1 MKQEQFKARHD
12 CAWQEMETYLDNLDR
27 GKPQTSFAASEL
39 PRRYRQLCQHLAIA
53 TARGYSRGVT
63 DALHTLVLRAH
74 QRFYGVPMAPWR
86 AAGAFLLRDYP
97 RVVRS
102 HWRYLLAA
110 AALFLLPV
118 LLLTFIIPAY
128 PEIAYTIIDPA
139 QARQMEAMYD
149 PELRERFGR
158 KRESDDDFVMFAY
171 YIRNNTSIGFQ
182 TFVGGLA
189 FGLGTVFYLLFNGLF
204 IGAIAGHLTGLGYI
218 DTFWGFVAG
227 HSAFELTAIMLS
239 GAAGLK
245 LGMALVAPGNY
256 TRRLALRRAMSEA
269 IKLMYGA
276 AALFFAAAF
285 VEAYWSSIASI
296 PVLYKYLAG
305 AFGWLV
311 VLLYFVA
318 LGRKHAA

>member
-1 MKQEQFKARHD
+1 M
-12 CAWQEMETYLDNLDR
+12 
-27 GKPQTSFAASEL
+27 
-39 PRRYRQLCQHLAIA
+39 
-53 TARGYSRGVT
+53 
-63 DALHTLVLRAH
+63 
-74 QRFYGVPMAPWR
+74 
-86 AAGAFLLRDYP
+86 
-97 RVVRS
+97 
-102 HWRYLLAA
+102 
-110 AALFLLPV
+110 
-118 LLLTFIIPAY
+118 LLLTFIIPAF
-128 PEIAYTIIDPA
+128 PELAYTIIDPA

-149 PELRERFGR
+149 PALRERFGR
-158 KRESDDDFVMFAY
+158 ERESDDDFVMFAY

-218 DTFWGFVAG
+218 DPFWGFVAG

-245 LGMALVAPGNY
+245 LGMALIAPGNY
-256 TRRLALRRAMSEA
+256 KRRLALRRAMSQA

-276 AALFFAAAF
+276 AALFVVAAF

-296 PVLYKYLAG
+296 PALYKYAVGVL
-305 AFGWLV
+305 GWIV
-311 VLLYFVA
+311 VALYFVA